1 MSRLLGRSWCGRRLL
16 CQVRGRF
23 EHWGRQ
29 VKSGR
34 FKTALTAATAGVAL
48 LAVVVGCSSPSTATN
63 KPAGTQATGGYGS
76 TAGAKSPTNG
86 ARQGNNEGSVTVEA
100 QWKGVQGGSL
110 VFGITMNTHAVDL
123 DQYDLAKLTVLNDD
137 SGKEYSPVSWRSSPG
152 GHHREGTLIF
162 PLPDSLQQDQTKY
175 VRMVIKGIAGV
186 NERILQWD
194 L

>member
-1 MSRLLGRSWCGRRLL
+1 M
-16 CQVRGRF
+16 
-23 EHWGRQ
+23 
-29 VKSGR
+29 KSGSL
-34 FKTALTAATAGVAL
+34 KKALTAATAGVVL
-48 LAVVVGCSSPSTATN
+48 LAGVAGCSSPSTGTS
-63 KPAGTQATGGYGS
+63 KLAGTQATGGYGS

-110 VFGITMNTHAVDL
+110 VFGITMDTHAVDL
-123 DQYDLAKLTVLNDD
+123 DQYDLAKLTVLRDD
-137 SGKEYSPVSWRSSPG
+137 GGKEYSPVSWRSPPG
-152 GHHREGTLIF
+152 GHHREGTLTF
-162 PLPDSLQQDQTKY
+162 PLPDSLQQGQTKY